1 MPACT
6 GAGKGEGAGDLGDL
20 LVSFPSPHSV
30 PSPPWC
36 SSSPDFDRNQR
47 GTSLC
52 SDWANGR
59 RRAGAEGRSHGRW
72 VFSNVCYSVVWL
84 RQTGNVDG
92 HGD

>member
-1 MPACT
+1 MPVCT

-20 LVSFPSPHSV
+20 PVSFPSPHSV
-30 PSPPWC
+30 PSPPWF

-59 RRAGAEGRSHGRW
+59 RRAGAEGRSHRKVGFFKCLLLSCLAEADW
-72 VFSNVCYSVVWL
+72 ECGWAW
-84 RQTGNVDG
+84 
-92 HGD
+92 